1 MLGPVQVRS
10 SIAVRL
16 GLEIGGLVSSDR
28 NVDGVVDMV
37 LEAIQHYQAPLSA
50 DRLFDWH
57 YSLFPTGRRGMYK
70 IKVGAFREDTT
81 GPMQVVSE
89 AFGKERVHFQA
100 PPSEHL
106 NKEIDQFLS
115 WVNEESDLDPVLK
128 AGIAHLWFIT
138 IHPFEDGN
146 GRIARALTDM
156 LLARSDGMPQRFFS
170 MSTQIRKQRK
180 GYYKILEEVQKGDLD
195 ITKWL
200 IWFLNCLYKAVE
212 NSDVILSKVVKKH
225 QFWNANAQVELNE
238 RQIKLLNHLLEGF
251 KGKLT
256 TGKWAKV
263 TKCSTDTALRDIQD
277 LIEKKILDKDP
288 EAGGRS
294 TSYRIL
300 EEYQMGY
307 FKISHDGILN

>member
-1 MLGPVQVRS
+1 
-10 SIAVRL
+10 
-16 GLEIGGLVSSDR
+16 
-28 NVDGVVDMV
+28 
-37 LEAIQHYQAPLSA
+37 
-50 DRLFDWH
+50 
-57 YSLFPTGRRGMYK
+57 MYK